1 MKRLMIAV
9 IQAYL
14 AVGGFLGVILLSS
27 YVFGPAWQF
36 GPFWWLGSWS
46 TFTSYLWILLIA
58 LIAHFL
64 RAFLWLPELLLW
76 YFSDSGVPF
85 GQWLA
90 PGFYVVELND

>member
-1 MKRLMIAV
+1 M
-9 IQAYL
+9 
-14 AVGGFLGVILLSS
+14 
-27 YVFGPAWQF
+27 
-36 GPFWWLGSWS
+36 
-46 TFTSYLWILLIA
+46 A

-64 RAFLWLPELLLW
+64 RTFLWLPELLLW